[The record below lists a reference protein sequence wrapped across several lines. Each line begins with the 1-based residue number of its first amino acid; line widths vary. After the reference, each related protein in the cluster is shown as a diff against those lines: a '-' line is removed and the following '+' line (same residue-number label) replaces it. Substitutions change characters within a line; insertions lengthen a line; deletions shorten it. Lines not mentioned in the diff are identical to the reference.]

1 MSGCVLISDSM
12 ACDQGEEGKER
23 RWREGERESFG
34 DGFHFHNFQNCK
46 EYDDVYVVWYAA
58 WYDIS
63 KYRTTRHPL
72 VNIVSLRYFLKKK
85 YRKVVRS
92 TVPND
97 IFCNIYR

>member
-46 EYDDVYVVWYAA
+46 EYDDVYVVWMPRVM
-58 WYDIS
+58 IF
-63 KYRTTRHPL
+63 L
-72 VNIVSLRYFLKKK
+72 NIVPRG
-85 YRKVVRS
+85 
-92 TVPND
+92 
-97 IFCNIYR
+97 IH